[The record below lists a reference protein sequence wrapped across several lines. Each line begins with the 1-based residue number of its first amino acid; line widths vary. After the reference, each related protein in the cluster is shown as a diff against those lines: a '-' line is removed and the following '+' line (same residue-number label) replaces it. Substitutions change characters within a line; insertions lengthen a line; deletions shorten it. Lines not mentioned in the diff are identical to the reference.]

1 MKLLDRQG
9 NVVGDDNGQD
19 RLLDKMYN
27 TRLGRAITGV
37 LIRPAISKVCG
48 RLLDSRLS
56 TIIVPK
62 FCKANN
68 VDLSQYE
75 KQEFTSFNDFFT
87 RKINK
92 ELRPID
98 MDSNALISP
107 CDSRLTMYK
116 IDSEAKFVVKN
127 TPYTVKSLLRDSK
140 LAKQYEDGYIG
151 IFRLCVDDYHR
162 YHYIDNGVKSRERVI
177 KGVFHTV
184 NPVANDVY
192 PIYKENSREYCIH
205 RTENFGDVI
214 VMEVG
219 ALLVGRIVNNKD
231 KCIAVR
237 GEEKGYFEYGGSTVI
252 LMFKAGTIIPDADIL
267 ENTKNNCETRVKLG
281 EKIGV
286 KLA

>member
-9 NVVGDDNGQD
+9 NVVGEDNGQD

-37 LIRPAISKVCG
+37 LIRPAISRACG

-62 FCKANN
+62 FCKANK

-75 KQEFTSFNDFFT
+75 KQEFSSFNDFFT

-98 MDSNALISP
+98 MDCNALISP

-116 IDSEAKFVVKN
+116 IDSEAKFVVKD

-140 LAKQYEDGYIG
+140 LAKQYEGGYIG

-177 KGVFHTV
+177 AGVFHTV

-252 LMFKAGTIIPDADIL
+252 LMFKAGTIIPDVDIL

>member
-9 NVVGDDNGQD
+9 NVVADDNGQD
-19 RLLDKMYN
+19 KLLDKMYN
-27 TRLGRAITGV
+27 TRVGRGITSI
-37 LIRPAISKVCG
+37 LIKPAISRVCG
-48 RLLDSRLS
+48 KVLDTKLS

-75 KQEFTSFNDFFT
+75 KQEFNSFNDFFT

-92 ELRPID
+92 ELRSID

-116 IDSEAKFVVKN
+116 IDSASRFVVKN

-140 LAKQYEDGYIG
+140 LAKEYEGGYIG

-162 YHYIDNGVKSRERVI
+162 YHYIYNGVKSRERVI
-177 KGVFHTV
+177 SGVFHTV

-219 ALLVGRIVNNKD
+219 ALLVGRIVNNHD
-231 KCIAVR
+231 KCITVR
-237 GEEKGYFEYGGSTVI
+237 GKEKGYFEYGGSTVI
-252 LMFKAGTIIPDADIL
+252 LIFKEGTIIPDNDIL

-286 KLA
+286 KA